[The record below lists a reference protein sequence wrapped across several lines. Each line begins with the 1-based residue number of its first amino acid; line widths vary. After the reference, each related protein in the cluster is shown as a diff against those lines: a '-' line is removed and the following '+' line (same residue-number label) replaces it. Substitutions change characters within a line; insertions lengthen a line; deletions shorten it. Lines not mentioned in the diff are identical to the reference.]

1 MVSGSVGGIG
11 QAAVTLLTDFIDPTT
26 MSFYSKALCEG
37 PMSQARQYLDEA
49 DRLLAES
56 KARVEQ
62 QKQRI
67 ANLEATTAKS
77 KALLRVLE
85 DTLLL
90 ITAQREALIQE
101 LGHDLTTER
110 DALIQGLAKDAAAS
124 DPSPLRIDRPNRS
137 K

>member
-1 MVSGSVGGIG
+1 
-11 QAAVTLLTDFIDPTT
+11 
-26 MSFYSKALCEG
+26 
-37 PMSQARQYLDEA
+37 MSQARQYLDEA

-56 KARVEQ
+56 QARVEQ

-101 LGHDLTTER
+101 LGQDLATER
-110 DALIQGLAKDAAAS
+110 DALIQGLAKEVTAS
-124 DPSPLRIDRPNRS
+124 DPPPLRIDRPNRS

>member
-1 MVSGSVGGIG
+1 
-11 QAAVTLLTDFIDPTT
+11 
-26 MSFYSKALCEG
+26 
-37 PMSQARQYLDEA
+37 MSQARQYLDEA

-67 ANLEATTAKS
+67 ANLEAATARS
-77 KALLRVLE
+77 KALLRDLE

-90 ITAQREALIQE
+90 ITTQREALIQE
-101 LGHDLTTER
+101 LGHDLATER
-110 DALIQGLAKDAAAS
+110 DGLIQGLAKDAA
-124 DPSPLRIDRPNRS
+124 PSGPPPLR

>member
-1 MVSGSVGGIG
+1 
-11 QAAVTLLTDFIDPTT
+11 
-26 MSFYSKALCEG
+26 
-37 PMSQARQYLDEA
+37 MSQARQYLDEA

-90 ITAQREALIQE
+90 ITAQREALVQE
-101 LGHDLTTER
+101 LGHDLATER
-110 DALIQGLAKDAAAS
+110 DALIQGLAKETAAS
-124 DPSPLRIDRPNRS
+124 DPPPLGIDRPNRS